1 MSEKLPRVL
10 RFSDLLVVGLIA
22 ILMSGARGSDTPTV
36 QAGALS
42 NLEREQIDALFKEYE
57 VGARPGCA
65 LALSRNG
72 APVYARGYGMADVEH
87 NVRITPATLFDIG
100 SVSKQFTAGAVVLLE
115 LKGKLSLSDDVRK
128 YVPELPSYGST
139 ITIDHLM
146 HHTSGLRDYN
156 ALLSLTG
163 IDEKDL
169 SNDAQALALIA
180 RQRGLNF
187 PTGSRYE
194 YSNTG
199 YFLLS
204 VIVQRVSG
212 KSLAQFARERMFL
225 PLGMPHAQFRDR
237 HDTIIPGRALGYA
250 AVRPDDDA
258 PPTEGQAQFVNAV
271 SNWEQTGDGSLHLS
285 VEEALKWNDN
295 FLRPRIG
302 GRAFVER
309 LQQTGTLAN
318 GEAISYAR
326 GLSVDRYRGVNR
338 VQHGGNWVGYNAML
352 ARFPDQRTSIAV
364 FCNFEGAEAA
374 ALSSKVADILL
385 AGALQPDPSAAT
397 GSSVAALP
405 GSHGRSVG
413 SYFADET
420 QTVLQVSENA
430 QVLTLKIGSL
440 SLPLAPVGQARF
452 AVANYPVSVEF
463 VTDDRGSTE
472 ELRFQ
477 VDDDPPTIARRF
489 VPVAPDARE
498 SSAYVGSFYSAEL
511 DVTWSVVIDQ
521 GRPALRR
528 EERKFVATTAPLE
541 PAMRD
546 AFGSADGFIRFVR
559 NSSGQVTGFDLS
571 SSRMRGIH
579 FEEGVRND

>member
-1 MSEKLPRVL
+1 MRRSTSTG
-10 RFSDLLVVGLIA
+10 RFTSALAVALVAMVMG
-22 ILMSGARGSDTPTV
+22 SARGSDKQTAH
-36 QAGALS
+36 AGALS
-42 NLEREQIDALFKEYE
+42 NSQREQIDALFKEYE

-65 LALSRNG
+65 LAVGRNG
-72 APVYARGYGMADVEH
+72 AAVYARGYGFADLEH

-100 SVSKQFTAGAVVLLE
+100 SVSKQFTAAAVILLE
-115 LKGKLSLSDDVRK
+115 LDGKLALADDVRK
-128 YVPELPSYGST
+128 YIPELPSYGST

-156 ALLSLTG
+156 ALLSLAG

-212 KSLAQFARERMFL
+212 RSLAQFARERLFL
-225 PLGMPHAQFRDR
+225 PLGMSHAQFRDR

-250 AVRPDDDA
+250 AAQSEEDA
-258 PPTEGQAQFVNAV
+258 DPPGKDPPHFVNAL

-295 FLRPRIG
+295 FHDPRIG
-302 GRAFVER
+302 GRALVER
-309 LQQTGTLAN
+309 LQQTGALTN
-318 GEAISYAR
+318 GEPISYAR
-326 GLSVDRYRGVNR
+326 GLSVDRYRGVKR

-352 ARFPDQRTSIAV
+352 ARFPEQRTSIAV

-374 ALSSKVADILL
+374 ALSNKVADVLL
-385 AGALQPDPSAAT
+385 ADVLQPASPTAA
-397 GSSVAALP
+397 GRNVAAAP
-405 GSHGRSVG
+405 SSHGRFVG
-413 SYFADET
+413 SYFADQT
-420 QTVLQVSENA
+420 QTVFEVSESA
-430 QVLTLKIGSL
+430 QVLTLKIGSM
-440 SLPLAPVGQARF
+440 SLPLAPVGPASF
-452 AVANYPVSVEF
+452 AVGNYPVSVEF
-463 VTDDRGSTE
+463 GVE
-472 ELRFQ
+472 EGGTTQQLQLQ
-477 VDDDPPTIARRF
+477 VDDDPPTLARRF
-489 VPVAPDARE
+489 VPVVPDVRE
-498 SSAYVGSFYSAEL
+498 SSGYVGSFYSSEL
-511 DVTWSVVIDQ
+511 DATWSVVIDQ

-528 EERKFVATTAPLE
+528 EKRKFVVTTEPLE

-546 AFGSADGFIRFVR
+546 AFSSEAGFIRFVR
-559 NSSGQVTGFDLS
+559 DSSARVTGFDLS
-571 SSRMRGIH
+571 SSRMRGMH
-579 FEEGVRND
+579 FQERDSN

>member
-1 MSEKLPRVL
+1 MFRRILA
-10 RFSDLLVVGLIA
+10 VGL
-22 ILMSGARGSDTPTV
+22 LGLPTV
-36 QAGALS
+36 HAGSLGTS
-42 NLEREQIDALFKEYE
+42 EREQIDALFKEYE
-57 VGARPGCA
+57 VGPRPGCA
-65 LALSRNG
+65 LAVARNG
-72 APVYARGYGMADVEH
+72 APVYARGYGLADIEH

-115 LKGKLSLSDDVRK
+115 LEGKLALSDDVRK

-156 ALLSLTG
+156 ALLSLAG
-163 IDEKDL
+163 ISEKDL

-237 HDTIIPGRALGYA
+237 HDTIIPDRALGYA
-250 AVRPDDDA
+250 AVQGEGDA
-258 PPTEGQAQFVNAV
+258 HFVNAL

-285 VEEALKWNDN
+285 VEEALKWTDN
-295 FLRPRIG
+295 FRNPQIG
-302 GRAFVER
+302 GHAFVER
-309 LQQTGTLAN
+309 LEQTGMLAN

-326 GLSVDRYRGVNR
+326 GLSVDRYRGVRR

-374 ALSSKVADILL
+374 ALSNKVADVLL
-385 AGALQPDPSAAT
+385 AGALQAAAPAETEKKGAARPS
-397 GSSVAALP
+397 SY
-405 GSHGRSVG
+405 GRFVG

-420 QTVLQVSENA
+420 QTVFQVSENA
-430 QVLTLKIGSL
+430 GALILRIGST
-440 SLPLAPVGQARF
+440 SLPLAPVGPTRF
-452 AVANYPVSVEF
+452 AVGNYPVSVEF
-463 VTDDRGSTE
+463 AADEGSTAR
-472 ELRFQ
+472 ELRFV

-489 VPVAPDARE
+489 APMVPDARA
-498 SSAYVGSFYSAEL
+498 SSAYAGSFYSPEL
-511 DVTWSVVIDQ
+511 DVTWSIVVDQ
-521 GRPALRR
+521 GRPALSRQQ
-528 EERKFVATTAPLE
+528 RKFVATTEPLE

-546 AFGSADGFIRFVR
+546 AFSSEAGFIHFVR
-559 NSSGQVTGFDLS
+559 DSSGHVTGFDLS
-571 SSRMRGIH
+571 SSRMRGIR
-579 FEEGVRND
+579 FEEGAE